1 MSSIQKSTSRLIHVL
16 YTRGHI
22 MRRQLLAGIILGIM
36 LLAPWSI
43 SGTSLT
49 DREVEETGARSTG
62 IVISELFV
70 SPNNLVSNESSGN
83 MNIYNA
89 TDWNGDGEYGKY
101 SDQFIEIWNSG
112 TSTVDVSDWILSTTS
127 GSPPC
132 QLAWNTNISADDR
145 IVVFRADS
153 DLALEYHEGETVT
166 ISDDSANEI
175 DTMTFPAKDST
186 YGKSYVEN
194 SNGDLVKV
202 TPTPGW
208 GPNDNG
214 TYTVAQ
220 NIVKCFKISNTDSS
234 NAFLLKGRVVT
245 MDGESN
251 VINDG
256 NVMIR
261 DGKITGVWASN
272 SNPPAGVDFSDVP
285 IVETEGTIYP
295 GLIDLHNHVH
305 YNHIP
310 LWDIPCLDESECE
323 RYEDNAI
330 DKNETWGYAGT
341 TLRSDEGGYTNRY
354 QWGENYDYGPSIT
367 WMKTNIQSSYR
378 WDMASEQMK
387 YAEVQAV
394 SGGVTAM
401 QGSPSS
407 GTQAWDSILS
417 RNVELYNFGQDGI
430 STCAVCGAAD
440 DDYTGSHLIS
450 QSESG
455 TLNAWFVHL
464 SEGVDQS
471 SKNEFDSLWNK
482 GLILDET
489 VVIHGTALDSSQ
501 FSKMA
506 SVGSDLVWSPLSNL
520 LLYGD
525 TTDVVA
531 ADQAGVRISISPDWG
546 PSGSKNNL
554 HELKVADMW
563 NTNNLGSHFS
573 NYELVEMVTSN
584 PADATGW
591 TQFVGRVKADLY
603 ADLVVIDTFH
613 DDPYRNL
620 IEAIDADVALTIVQ
634 GKAVFGDVDIM
645 QQLQGDDWEYVNGT
659 GFQKA
664 VDVTSMTEVDGSQ
677 TFAEIEAGLAM
688 AMRHEFSDMK
698 EHWNEFDGM
707 TDSEINA
714 WLNSSFDGDYRN
726 KDANGEW
733 VDGVSRLKNMTLDP
747 IFTSGDARYFDV
759 INRSTHANYHIDM
772 TKLYDNY
779 YTVEMENGDRININI
794 QLPADS
800 INTGNNGNNNG
811 GGDTTV
817 LPGPDDNTGDTD
829 NSGSTQIPDAPS
841 GSDDDEFFDEAKA
854 DDDTKRQLILILVV
868 ILVGMMF
875 GLYVISKT
883 GGDDLLESGQVV
895 IDKMWDEENPEPMSE
910 ENVNDS
916 SDSIEEDKSSSDET
930 DSTKEKVARAMK
942 NAGLSAVRM
951 FAKIDQT
958 SDGFVSRRELRTA
971 ITGMLK
977 DDIKMKDLD
986 AMITTF
992 DKNGDGVISLDEF
1005 LEEMEEKQPETFI
1018 PKLPKLAPPPKD
1030 D

>member
-1 MSSIQKSTSRLIHVL
+1 
-16 YTRGHI
+16 

-36 LLAPWSI
+36 LLAPWSL
-43 SGTSLT
+43 SGNTLT
-49 DREVEETGARSTG
+49 ENQIEETSARSSD
-62 IVISELFV
+62 IVVSELFI
-70 SPNNLVSNESSGN
+70 SPNNLVSNETSGN

-132 QLAWNTNISADDR
+132 QLAWNTNISADER

-153 DLALEYHEGETVT
+153 DLDLSYFDGETVS
-166 ISDDSANEI
+166 ISDDSGNEI
-175 DTMTFPAKDST
+175 DTMTFPATDSS

-214 TYTVAQ
+214 AYTVGQ

-234 NAFLLKGRVVT
+234 KAFLLKGRVVT

-310 LWDIPCLDESECE
+310 LWDFEPHFSCSV
-323 RYEDNAI
+323 
-330 DKNETWGYAGT
+330 
-341 TLRSDEGGYTNRY
+341 SDSVKDWEYPTGGYCNRY
-354 QWGENYDYGPSIT
+354 QWGNNYDYGPSIT

-440 DDYTGSHLIS
+440 DDYSGSHLIS

-464 SEGVDQS
+464 SEGVDQT

-501 FSKMA
+501 FSQMA

-531 ADQAGVRISISPDWG
+531 ADQAGVKISISPDWG

-563 NTNNLGSHFS
+563 NTNNLGGHFS

-584 PADATGW
+584 PADTTGW
-591 TQFVGRVKADLY
+591 AQFVGRVKADLY

-620 IEAIDADVALTIVQ
+620 IEAIDADVALTVVQ
-634 GKAVFGDVDIM
+634 GKAVFGDVDLM
-645 QQLQGDDWEYVNGT
+645 QQLQGDDWEYVNGS

-664 VDVTSMTEVDGSQ
+664 VDVTSMTEVDGTQ
-677 TFAEIEAGLAM
+677 TFQEIEAGLAM

-698 EHWNEFDGM
+698 EHWNEFDDM
-707 TDSEINA
+707 TDSDINE
-714 WLNSSFDGDYRN
+714 WLNSTFDGDY
-726 KDANGEW
+726 KDN
-733 VDGVSRLKNMTLDP
+733 VNHLKNLTLDP

-759 INRSTHANYHIDM
+759 INRSSHANYHIDM
-772 TKLYDNY
+772 TKLYDDY
-779 YTVEMENGDRININI
+779 YTVEMVNGDRTNVNV
-794 QLPADS
+794 QLPDDEVNS
-800 INTGNNGNNNG
+800 GDNTDNND

-817 LPGPDDNTGDTD
+817 LPGPDDTSDDSDNT
-829 NSGSTQIPDAPS
+829 GSTQIPDAPS
-841 GSDDDEFFDEAKA
+841 GTDEDEFYDEAKA

-895 IDKMWDEENPEPMSE
+895 IDKMWDEDNPEPMSE
-910 ENVNDS
+910 ENMNDS
-916 SDSIEEDKSSSDET
+916 SDSIEEDKSSSNET

-977 DDIKMKDLD
+977 DDLKMKDLD

-1005 LEEMEEKQPETFI
+1005 LEEMEEKQPETFV